1 MLNTQ
6 TAARPHVIE
15 EDCTMSE
22 TTMEAP
28 ELDSAQDDPPER
40 ATQENAVARRSDA
53 DHVADR
59 KSRRRL
65 SLTVSARGLVV
76 GVVMLAMIGG
86 LITVGWLY
94 LQTRQQLGAQER
106 QAQNN
111 AHAEKVA
118 LDYAVRA
125 AAMNFQNLNEWKTAL
140 VAGTSP
146 ELSDKL
152 TKAATSMEQ
161 ILVPLQWT
169 STAQPLVAKVRS
181 DNGGSYVV
189 DCFVSVQTK
198 TIQAPE
204 PLQSTAT
211 YSVVVDS
218 NKDWRITDVG
228 GVGAVVGQR

>member
-1 MLNTQ
+1 
-6 TAARPHVIE
+6 
-15 EDCTMSE
+15 MSE
-22 TTMEAP
+22 TTIDKA
-28 ELDSAQDDPPER
+28 ELETRENNSPDPQPPEE
-40 ATQENAVARRSDA
+40 AAAVGDAGARGDDA
-53 DHVADR
+53 PKA
-59 KSRRRL
+59 RRRL
-65 SLTVSARGLVV
+65 SVSVSARGLLLGLLVV
-76 GVVMLAMIGG
+76 ALIGG
-86 LITVGWLY
+86 MATFAWLF
-94 LQTRQQLGAQER
+94 LQTRQQLESQEH
-106 QAQNN
+106 QAQSN
-111 AHAEKVA
+111 ARAERIA
-118 LDYAVRA
+118 LDYAVNA
-125 AAMNFQNLNEWKTAL
+125 AAMNFQNLNGWKTAL

-181 DNGGSYVV
+181 NNNGSYVV

-198 TIQAPE
+198 TIQAPD